1 MKDGSILRRCAGP
14 FGHAPLIFFIVFLH
28 RNGRGHERIDKFS
41 ARVVHWPEILSTTP
55 VLTLSAVYTGLT
67 RFQTLSPPRP
77 PPPSSPTSFNIRA
90 RTNTRASTWQSA
102 TINLATDVCA
112 ARSARILDNDGAQY
126 IAKHAWRAQQSW
138 LEIVQIRNDH
148 RPGRWGK
155 KNVHSTTFPFARFR
169 SKDKIVKY
177 VFIFF
182 SSVPCVRLFRCWI
195 TLSTILICRKRTRGR
210 QTG

>member
-77 PPPSSPTSFNIRA
+77 PLPPRLSTSAHAPTHARA
-90 RTNTRASTWQSA
+90 RGKAQRSISRPTFVPPGLPVSWIMMAPSISPST
-102 TINLATDVCA
+102 
-112 ARSARILDNDGAQY
+112 
-126 IAKHAWRAQQSW
+126 
-138 LEIVQIRNDH
+138 
-148 RPGRWGK
+148 PGGPNNPGLRLYKFETTTGQVGGGK
-155 KNVHSTTFPFARFR
+155 KTSIP
-169 SKDKIVKY
+169 
-177 VFIFF
+177 
-182 SSVPCVRLFRCWI
+182 RLFH
-195 TLSTILICRKRTRGR
+195 LLVSDRKIR
-210 QTG
+210 